1 MCGVRVNVVERYC
14 DSLEDLL
21 MSRVASDE
29 LVLCGEGLSSMF
41 AFSRRAD
48 RVLIDFDPP
57 IVLAQTVAYRSDPLN
72 PAVESLVRYLR
83 ARFGE

>member
-1 MCGVRVNVVERYC
+1 
-14 DSLEDLL
+14 
-21 MSRVASDE
+21 
-29 LVLCGEGLSSMF
+29 MF
-41 AFSRRAD
+41 AFSCRAD